1 MKALYLLSAFLF
13 LTACAS
19 TQNKNSESGKSKEA
33 AAKDAQGF
41 DAELTNYKYPFD
53 VKYFSFRSQEQDL
66 KMAYMDIPAGRPSDK
81 VIVLLHGKNFPGA
94 YFEHVILGLNQE
106 GYRVIVPDQ
115 IGFGKSTKPAKYQ
128 YSFQTLAQNT
138 KNLLQSL
145 GVEKFYLLG
154 HSMGGMV
161 ATRFALM
168 YPESVTKLFLVNPIG
183 LEDWKTMTPYRN
195 IDESYK
201 AELASTPE
209 KVKQY
214 QLDSYYDGKWKPEYD
229 KWLEIPTG
237 WLQGPEYPLIAWN
250 AALTS
255 DMIFTQPVFYEF
267 KNLKMPTVLIIGD
280 RDRTAIGKA
289 WAAEEMKNKMGNYP
303 VISRQVAKMIPKG
316 HLVMLKGLGH
326 MPFIEDFE
334 SFWKVFKKNIDV
346 K

>member
-1 MKALYLLSAFLF
+1 MKILSLLFMMSLIA
-13 LTACAS
+13 ACA
-19 TQNKNSESGKSKEA
+19 TTGKSSSKAKESVGTKEA
-33 AAKDAQGF
+33 KGF
-41 DAELTNYKYPFD
+41 DADLTQYKYPFE
-53 VKYFSFRSQEQDL
+53 VKYFSFKSQEQDL
-66 KMAYMDIPAGRPSDK
+66 KMAYMDIPAGKPSDK
-81 VIVLLHGKNFPGA
+81 IIVLLHGKNFPGA

-115 IGFGKSTKPAKYQ
+115 IGFGKSSKPKNYQ
-128 YSFQTLAQNT
+128 YSFQTLSQNT
-138 KNLLQSL
+138 KNLLHSL

-161 ATRFALM
+161 ATRFTLM

-183 LEDWKTMTPYRN
+183 LEDWKTMTGYRN
-195 IDESYK
+195 IDEAYK

-209 KVKQY
+209 KIKQY
-214 QLDSYYDGKWKPEYD
+214 QLDSYYDGKWKSEYD
-229 KWLEIPTG
+229 KWLEVPTG
-237 WLQGPEYPLIAWN
+237 WLEGPDYPVIAWN

-267 KNLKMPTVLIIGD
+267 KNIKAPTVLIIGD

-289 WAAEEMKNKMGNYP
+289 WATEEMKKKMGNYP
-303 VISRQVAKMIPKG
+303 VISKQVSHMIPKSK
-316 HLVMLKGLGH
+316 LVMLKGLGH

-334 SFWKVFKKNIDV
+334 AFWKVFKKNLDR

>member
-1 MKALYLLSAFLF
+1 MKTFIALLASAFLLSACATTPSTKKTEA
-13 LTACAS
+13 TAM
-19 TQNKNSESGKSKEA
+19 K
-33 AAKDAQGF
+33 GF
-41 DAELTNYKYPFD
+41 DAELTQYQYPFP
-53 VKYFSFRSQEQDL
+53 VKYFAFKSQEQDL

-94 YFEHVILGLNQE
+94 YFEQVILGLNQE

-115 IGFGKSTKPAKYQ
+115 IGFGKSSKPGYYQ

-145 GVEKFYLLG
+145 GVEKFNLLG

-183 LEDWKTMTPYRN
+183 LEDWKTMTSYRN
-195 IDESYK
+195 IDDGFK
-201 AELASTPE
+201 AELASSPE
-209 KVKQY
+209 KIKQY
-214 QLDSYYDGKWKPEYD
+214 QLDSYYDGKWKSEYD

-237 WLQGPEYPLIAWN
+237 WLEGPNYPVIAWN

-289 WAAEEMKNKMGNYP
+289 WASDEMKKKMGNYP
-303 VISRQVAKMIPKG
+303 VISKQVAQMIPKG
-316 HLVMLKGLGH
+316 KLVTLKGLGH

-334 SFWKVFKKNIDV
+334 AFWKVLIKNL
-346 K
+346 

>member
-1 MKALYLLSAFLF
+1 MKTFIALLASAFLLSA
-13 LTACAS
+13 CATTPS
-19 TQNKNSESGKSKEA
+19 TKKTEA
-33 AAKDAQGF
+33 AAMKGF
-41 DAELTNYKYPFD
+41 DAELTQYQYPFP
-53 VKYFSFRSQEQDL
+53 VKYFAFKSQEQDL
-66 KMAYMDIPAGRPSDK
+66 KMAYIDIPAGRPSDK

-94 YFEHVILGLNQE
+94 YFEQVILGLNQE

-115 IGFGKSTKPAKYQ
+115 IGFGKSSKPGYYQ

-145 GVEKFYLLG
+145 GVEKFNLLG

-183 LEDWKTMTPYRN
+183 LEDWKTMTSYRN
-195 IDESYK
+195 IDEGFK
-201 AELASTPE
+201 AELASSPE
-209 KVKQY
+209 KIKQY
-214 QLDSYYDGKWKPEYD
+214 QLDSYYDGKWKSEYD

-237 WLQGPEYPLIAWN
+237 WLEGPDYKLIAWN

-289 WAAEEMKNKMGNYP
+289 WASDEMKKKMGNYP
-303 VISRQVAKMIPKG
+303 VISKQVAQMIPKG
-316 HLVMLKGLGH
+316 KLVTLKGLGH

-334 SFWKVFKKNIDV
+334 AFWKVLIKNL
-346 K
+346 

>member
-1 MKALYLLSAFLF
+1 MRTLALIFSLSFF
-13 LTACAS
+13 VACATPS
-19 TQNKNSESGKSKEA
+19 KPSSETKKDSATAKEI
-33 AAKDAQGF
+33 KGF
-41 DAELTNYKYPFD
+41 DAELSQYKYPFE

-66 KMAYMDIPAGRPSDK
+66 KMAYMDIPAGKPSAK

-115 IGFGKSTKPAKYQ
+115 IGFGKSSKPKNYQ

-138 KNLLQSL
+138 KNLLNSL

-161 ATRFALM
+161 ASRFTLM
-168 YPESVTKLFLVNPIG
+168 YPECVTKLFLVNPIG
-183 LEDWKTMTPYRN
+183 LEDWKTMTSYRN
-195 IDESYK
+195 IDDGYK
-201 AELASTPE
+201 AELATSPE
-209 KVKQY
+209 KIKQY

-237 WLQGPEYPLIAWN
+237 WLEGPDYPLIAWN
-250 AALTS
+250 AALTA
-255 DMIFTQPVFYEF
+255 DMIFTQPVYYEF
-267 KNLKMPTVLIIGD
+267 KNIKAPTVLIIGD

-289 WAAEEMKNKMGNYP
+289 WASEEMKKKMGNYP
-303 VISRQVAKMIPKG
+303 VISKQVSQMISKSK
-316 HLVMLKGLGH
+316 LVTLKGLGH

-334 SFWKVFKKNIDV
+334 AFWKVLVKNL
-346 K
+346 